1 MNETTKSLLQKAIA
15 CRSAGRFAEAY
26 EAFMAVAEE
35 TDSILGKAETLLE
48 ATTNLTMLDDFHAAN
63 NQLSKIRNLLSGVD
77 VASLGPPD

>member
-1 MNETTKSLLQKAIA
+1 
-15 CRSAGRFAEAY
+15 
-26 EAFMAVAEE
+26 MAVAEE